1 MRASGFKAAF
11 AFAALFAG
19 CAPPAPIVLDAEGV
33 RPSLDVRDLAAV
45 LDAAV
50 DESGRVEIAELQ
62 AHADRLDAQLRRWV
76 VTGPR
81 STPTLFPT
89 PEHVVAYW
97 YNARAAWALKIALA
111 CDCPATLR
119 GEQMEHREFVIDGR
133 TMTLAKIDDLLAAD
147 GWRTLVA
154 SPGLRVTRARMP
166 CEPFQPEGIRRA
178 IRQRFEEFLDDE
190 ERFVIDVQSRQVRV
204 PPVLARFSPSLIADY
219 ERRYGAT
226 GATLTTALL
235 PHTSSSAQ
243 RRLQDAIGYAVS
255 PAPPGKFLLTTK
267 PHR

>member
-1 MRASGFKAAF
+1 
-11 AFAALFAG
+11 
-19 CAPPAPIVLDAEGV
+19 
-33 RPSLDVRDLAAV
+33 
-45 LDAAV
+45 
-50 DESGRVEIAELQ
+50 
-62 AHADRLDAQLRRWV
+62 
-76 VTGPR
+76 
-81 STPTLFPT
+81 
-89 PEHVVAYW
+89 
-97 YNARAAWALKIALA
+97 
-111 CDCPATLR
+111 
-119 GEQMEHREFVIDGR
+119 
-133 TMTLAKIDDLLAAD
+133 
-147 GWRTLVA
+147 
-154 SPGLRVTRARMP
+154 RARMP